1 MKQHSTSTTDE
12 YDSLILYLAML
23 TTERTALLL
32 QIDKLKSDQVD
43 ASTKIS
49 KAFKPSPL
57 QSPKLNRSLLS
68 NSNSTPIPVTTISLP
83 QQSPLLGSTPNI
95 CHRSK
100 QKKYESIIFLLFK
113 DYLFYCLLI
122 SNIVMNVN
130 MMHDVCCSNISNIKM
145 RKIRL
150 A

>member
-68 NSNSTPIPVTTISLP
+68 NSNSISIPVPISLP

-100 QKKYESIIFLLFK
+100 QKKYESIIFLPFK
-113 DYLFYCLLI
+113 DYLF
-122 SNIVMNVN
+122 
-130 MMHDVCCSNISNIKM
+130 
-145 RKIRL
+145 
-150 A
+150 